1 MLLFFLNSPSFVLQP
16 QQKKEGTEDAGE
28 EGQGILKGWKQ
39 GKGWYLL
46 PILVGQVMIYPL
58 DTIRRR
64 MQVNGSFDH
73 LKGGYG
79 KGSFMSGIGAGMVRW
94 GGMMA
99 VQMELVHEGRD
110 IWRE

>member
-1 MLLFFLNSPSFVLQP
+1 MEA
-16 QQKKEGTEDAGE
+16 KE
-28 EGQGILKGWKQ
+28 WS
-39 GKGWYLL
+39 LL
-46 PILVGQVMIYPL
+46 PILIGQVMIYPL

-79 KGSFMSGIGAGMVRW
+79 KGGFLNGIAAGMIRW
-94 GGMMA
+94 GGLMA
-99 VQMELVHEGRD
+99 VQMELVQNGRD